1 MQEIRVEDM
10 KEKDTYGV
18 LFREKLQA
26 EWLGFLRRML
36 KRSKEDLINDA
47 YRISTYRNIY
57 QAMTEQSHFM
67 DGTQLKALLVFPGL
81 LGYLF
86 GRWLKEEDSGEEE
99 LEKCLKTAVMEL
111 EQAHTGHWEK
121 GGAA

>member
-26 EWLGFLRRML
+26 EWMGFLRRML
-36 KRSKEDLINDA
+36 KKSKEDLIQNADK
-47 YRISTYRNIY
+47 ICTYRKIY
-57 QAMTEQSHFM
+57 QIMSDESHFM
-67 DGTQLKALLVFPGL
+67 DAAQLNALIVFPGV

-86 GRWLKEEDSGEEE
+86 CRWLRQEDAEDEALENCLRSVVLE
-99 LEKCLKTAVMEL
+99 LEKEHSGL
-111 EQAHTGHWEK
+111 QEK

>member
-18 LFREKLQA
+18 LLREKLQA
-26 EWLGFLRRML
+26 EWMGFLRRML

-86 GRWLKEEDSGEEE
+86 GRWLKQEDSGEEE
-99 LEKCLKTAVMEL
+99 LECCLKTAVMEL
-111 EQAHTGHWEK
+111 EQTHTGHWEK

>member
-18 LFREKLQA
+18 LLREKLQA
-26 EWLGFLRRML
+26 EWMGFLRRML

-86 GRWLKEEDSGEEE
+86 GRWLKQEDSGEEE
-99 LEKCLKTAVMEL
+99 LECCLKTAVMEL

>member
-1 MQEIRVEDM
+1 MQEIRL
-10 KEKDTYGV
+10 KETTEQEIYGI

-57 QAMTEQSHFM
+57 QSMTEQSHFM
-67 DGTQLKALLVFPGL
+67 DGTQLKALIVFPGL

-86 GRWLKEEDSGEEE
+86 GRWLKQEDSGEEE
-99 LEKCLKTAVMEL
+99 LELCLKTAVMEL